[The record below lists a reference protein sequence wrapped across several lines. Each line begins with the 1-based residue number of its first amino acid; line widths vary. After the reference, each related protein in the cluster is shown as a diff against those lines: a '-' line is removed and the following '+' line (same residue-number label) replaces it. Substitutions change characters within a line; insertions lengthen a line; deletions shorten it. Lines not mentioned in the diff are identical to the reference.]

1 MLFSV
6 QYKEKKIINPR
17 SLAVRQAYQERLIQF
32 LGEGNQHNQSA
43 LIIHRRF
50 VITRWL
56 VSLIWC
62 SVHSPFVLSARAT
75 TPKAWFAAISLS
87 YGSRTIVLWFNQLQF
102 LLSCKERKEVL
113 HLFLFFRDSVT
124 SHPNRR
130 RDCPWSYLIRTPSLS
145 IYKKLLFSDPELL
158 SRKEPS
164 FYSRCT
170 EVGALTRRSWR
181 FLRLSDE
188 YEKRCQECHR
198 GHKVSN
204 SLTYSDRSV
213 NSWGLDQGRSARK
226 LKASGSCLAQ
236 SALGTPSF
244 PHIPSYLREQR
255 KGKGIRLSIECD
267 CTYPCFLRS
276 GRIGTLKSHVLVNP

>member
-158 SRKEPS
+158 SPLAKSLPS
-164 FYSRCT
+164 IP
-170 EVGALTRRSWR
+170 GAQ
-181 FLRLSDE
+181 RLE
-188 YEKRCQECHR
+188 LWPE
-198 GHKVSN
+198 
-204 SLTYSDRSV
+204 
-213 NSWGLDQGRSARK
+213 GLGAFFDYQ
-226 LKASGSCLAQ
+226 
-236 SALGTPSF
+236 TNT
-244 PHIPSYLREQR
+244 R
-255 KGKGIRLSIECD
+255 KGVRNAIEVTRSQIPWLTVIGQWTAGDWTKAGPPESSKHQALVSLS
-267 CTYPCFLRS
+267 L
-276 GRIGTLKSHVLVNP
+276 L